1 MARASRIQD
10 KLNSNELK
18 SDWPIWKHATPV
30 LSCFRRALEIDG
42 SNLCLWIEYGTMSYA
57 LHAFA
62 SRQLKQWRGDL
73 PSELVQQVRRGLE
86 ALLRTLRLPVR
97 GAGVGLEDQPSYKH
111 PKFREAC
118 GARAAVLLDS
128 RARHP
133 QCRGAGSCAR
143 PLQLCGPTL
152 VTGRQ
157 VLTACLGLFSG
168 HQLWCPGLLG
178 LPAVMLAPA
187 PAATPPRHRAS
198 LQPQRW

>member
-1 MARASRIQD
+1 MALARASRIQD

-86 ALLRTLRLPVR
+86 VLLRTLRLPVR
-97 GAGVGLEDQPSYKH
+97 DAGVGLEDQPSYEH
-111 PKFREAC
+111 PMFREAC

-133 QCRGAGSCAR
+133 QCRGAGSWHASSPALR
-143 PLQLCGPTL
+143 AHPSDG
-152 VTGRQ
+152 GDR
-157 VLTACLGLFSG
+157 SS
-168 HQLWCPGLLG
+168 
-178 LPAVMLAPA
+178 LPAWGSSQDISSGALA
-187 PAATPPRHRAS
+187 S
-198 LQPQRW
+198 SGFLQ